1 MNSIIYNNLLRYMN
15 ELIQSLAYLRIL
27 GILSS
32 FAWWGKKILGIF
44 WEFFCDAQRM
54 KRVWDLTCLTSLKG
68 LDAHVFQKLARQYL
82 SSFLL
87 NSVGNEK
94 KTCVFYI

>member
-32 FAWWGKKILGIF
+32 FAWWEKKCFRNFLRV
-44 WEFFCDAQRM
+44 FCDVQRM
-54 KRVWDLTCLTSLKG
+54 KRVEILKCLASMKG
-68 LDAHVFQKLARQYL
+68 LNAHVFQKLD
-82 SSFLL
+82 
-87 NSVGNEK
+87 
-94 KTCVFYI
+94 

>member
-32 FAWWGKKILGIF
+32 FAWWEKKMF
-44 WEFFCDAQRM
+44 SEFFE
-54 KRVWDLTCLTSLKG
+54 
-68 LDAHVFQKLARQYL
+68 
-82 SSFLL
+82 SFLRCTK
-87 NSVGNEK
+87 NEESLRSDMFNNLEGFRCACFPKISSTISFFIFAEFRWEQK
-94 KTCVFYI
+94 KTCVSYI

>member
-1 MNSIIYNNLLRYMN
+1 MNSIMYNNLLRYMN

-32 FAWWGKKILGIF
+32 FAWWGKKFGNFLRVF
-44 WEFFCDAQRM
+44 WDAQRM